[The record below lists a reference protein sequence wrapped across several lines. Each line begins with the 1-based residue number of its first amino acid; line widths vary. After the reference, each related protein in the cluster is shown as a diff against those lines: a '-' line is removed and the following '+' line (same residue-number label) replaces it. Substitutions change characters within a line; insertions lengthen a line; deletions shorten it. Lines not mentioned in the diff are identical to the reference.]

1 MKDFHFES
9 LHYQI
14 RPMLILPFGAG
25 GFGRYLSV
33 RIKPGNFRE
42 TIGAIEQSWKNLAG
56 NQAFEYFFFDEEFQ
70 HLYSSEEKTGK
81 LSSAFSFLAIFIAC
95 LGLFG
100 LASFNA
106 EKRTKEIGVRKV
118 LGATV
123 TDIVIMLFKDT
134 AKLVVIANI
143 IALPIVYFLMDSWL
157 QVFAYRVNIGWTV
170 FAFTIVISFMV
181 AILTVSYQAL
191 KAAFINPAIALHYE

>member
-1 MKDFHFES
+1 M
-9 LHYQI
+9 
-14 RPMLILPFGAG
+14 
-25 GFGRYLSV
+25 
-33 RIKPGNFRE
+33 
-42 TIGAIEQSWKNLAG
+42 
-56 NQAFEYFFFDEEFQ
+56 
-70 HLYSSEEKTGK
+70 
-81 LSSAFSFLAIFIAC
+81 
-95 LGLFG
+95 
-100 LASFNA
+100 
-106 EKRTKEIGVRKV
+106 RKV

-170 FAFTIVISFMV
+170 FAFTIVISFFV